1 MYRRDRMGQ
10 KQFEEFQTRVELLS
24 PQQLKKLQ
32 DDIESKLEER
42 KEEPLVTA
50 EELDLISSLFR

>member
-1 MYRRDRMGQ
+1 MGQ

-42 KEEPLVTA
+42 KEETLVTA